1 MSSEE
6 DKFQEEWQRAM
17 NNPDNMIVSD
27 SLMDRLG
34 ASSLEEEA
42 PSDAFLQCT
51 IVSDDGNVI
60 SGRTASFQQT
70 EDESSVS
77 FETTH
82 STANT
87 MLSFGFVKDVIF
99 SLPAAEEEVVWS
111 IVEGEKVS
119 KRTEFF
125 AQNDALIT
133 IVITH
138 KKASDLDNSYTV
150 TMEGMKA

>member
-1 MSSEE
+1 MSSEK
-6 DKFQEEWQRAM
+6 DKFQEEWQRAI

-34 ASSLEEEA
+34 TTSLEEEA
-42 PSDAFLQCT
+42 PTDAFLQCT
-51 IVSDDGNVI
+51 LVSTSGNVI

-70 EDESSVS
+70 EEESTVS

-87 MLSFGFVKDVIF
+87 MLSFGNIKDIIF
-99 SLPAAEEEVVWS
+99 SLPSAEEEVSWN
-111 IVEGEKVS
+111 IKEEEKVS

-138 KKASDLDNSYTV
+138 KKASGLDNSYTV
-150 TMEGMKA
+150 TMET